1 MNNLNL
7 SPEDFENAWKLYE
20 AEKINPLT
28 RENMFKGGIYSILSS
43 RENYQKQMIVF
54 NRLMNNGLDNPESIL
69 RDDKRL
75 RNIVRKSGFYNQKIE
90 AIYRLSHAWPKSNL
104 PEEILKDSE
113 NGRKKGFDL
122 RERIDREVYG
132 MGYKCASLFLRM
144 CDYLD
149 LAIIDRHVL
158 EGIEELASDFELP
171 KDYKIR
177 GISDKKYLEI
187 EEIIAKLAKE
197 NNVETAI
204 MSMFFYYRDSQ
215 FKNGFQ
221 RELNLGCEFNIISR
235 KRVKPMEGSNNKF
248 KPDRAVQKIL
258 FDK

>member
-1 MNNLNL
+1 MNKLNL
-7 SPEDFENAWKLYE
+7 SSKDFENAWKLYE

-28 RENMFKGGIYSILSS
+28 RENMFKGIVYSILSS
-43 RENYQKQMIVF
+43 RENYQKQMMVF
-54 NRLMNNGLDNPESIL
+54 NRLMDHGLDNPESIL
-69 RDDKRL
+69 GNEKKL
-75 RNIVRKSGFYNQKIE
+75 RGIVRKSGFHNQKID
-90 AIYRLSHAWPKSNL
+90 AIYRLSQAWPKSNL
-104 PEEILKDSE
+104 PEDILEDSE
-113 NGRKKGFDL
+113 NGRKKGFEL
-122 RERIDREVYG
+122 RERIDKEVYG

-197 NNVETAI
+197 NDIETAI

-221 RELNLGCEFNIISR
+221 REFSLGCDFNIISR
-235 KRVKPMEGSNNKF
+235 ERVNPVKGINKKPNL
-248 KPDRAVQKIL
+248 DRAVQKRL
-258 FDK
+258 FDR